1 MADLQLLPWADG
13 DLPLLEK
20 LLGDPEMMQHL
31 GGPETPEQ
39 ILRRHQRYIRLP
51 EEGTDHMFKIVRGP
65 SLEGVGSIGY
75 WRKHWRDQPVY
86 EMGWLVLP
94 QFQGRGIAT
103 NAARAVIEHARV
115 EPRYQF
121 MHAFPSV
128 ANLPS
133 NAICQKLGFTWAE
146 ACQFEYPP
154 GRSLMVNDW
163 YLKLF

>member
-75 WRKHWRDQPVY
+75 WRKNWRDQPVY

-146 ACQFEYPP
+146 ACQVEYPP
-154 GRSLMVNDW
+154 GRSLMVNNW
-163 YLKLF
+163 HLKLF